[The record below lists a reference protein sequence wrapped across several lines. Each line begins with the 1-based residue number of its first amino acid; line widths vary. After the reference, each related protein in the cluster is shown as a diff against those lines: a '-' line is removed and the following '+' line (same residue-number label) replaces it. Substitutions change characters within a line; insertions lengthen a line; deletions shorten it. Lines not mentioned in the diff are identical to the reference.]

1 MCFDDQHQPF
11 LLVSWTE
18 EHSFSLCPTLHSL
31 ESHLGVKLE
40 GLQVE
45 VLYVGEGVG
54 CLLPCPRDLEAG
66 MVVVQ
71 KTVTRVRLHD
81 AGRWQWWPWPWR
93 LLVLMVAGGRNVL
106 ANQSGAVRHQHYCKQ
121 WTQHSSG
128 PQTPSSTD
136 LVHSWGQA
144 AAGSTGRRGRHH
156 RPMAGGARAGG
167 Q

>member
-1 MCFDDQHQPF
+1 MHGLEHCHYMTFF
-11 LLVSWTE
+11 KCVSMTKTN
-18 EHSFSLCPTLHSL
+18 SYNSTVFKSNFN
-31 ESHLGVKLE
+31 LE

-45 VLYVGEGVG
+45 VLYIGEGVG
-54 CLLPCPRDLEAG
+54 CLLPCPRGLEAG
-66 MVVVQ
+66 VVVVQ
-71 KTVTRVRLHD
+71 KTVSRVRLHD
-81 AGRWQWWPWPWR
+81 AGGWQWWPWPWR
-93 LLVLMVAGGRNVL
+93 LLVLMVAGVRNVL

-144 AAGSTGRRGRHH
+144 AAGCSGRRGRHH
-156 RPMAGGARAGG
+156 RPMARGACAKG